1 MLTKASQYAILAV
14 LFLAQNCRTGE
25 KYKAKDIADKL
36 DIPRP
41 FIAKL
46 LQRLA
51 KAGIVS
57 SVRGPQGGF
66 YMTSENMQHN
76 MCRVLKELGNKPVFE
91 KCFLGLPECS
101 DENPCPVHHIVAPF
115 KEALLEKFRKQSIR
129 EWIENREYATNYLTF
144 TKHSGL
150 FSK

>member
-1 MLTKASQYAILAV
+1 MLTKASQYAIRAV
-14 LFLAQNCRTGE
+14 LFLAQNSRTGE

-36 DIPRP
+36 DIPHP

-66 YMTSENMQHN
+66 YMTSENMQYN
-76 MCRVLKELGNKPVFE
+76 MCRVLKELGNKPIFE
-91 KCFLGLPECS
+91 KCFLGLPKCS

-129 EWIENREYATNYLTF
+129 EWIDNP
-144 TKHSGL
+144 
-150 FSK
+150 